1 MAKRAGGCWCVLLLL
16 AAAIAGCAGPRGDI
30 RPMIAMD
37 GERMDVDDPVAN
49 GRALLLTGQYGLAVD
64 ALTRVL
70 HDEPRNVRALNL
82 IAEAYDRLHRYDLAD
97 RYHAE
102 ALEAD
107 PESVA
112 ALNNW
117 GFSYLVRGDKTRAI
131 GLLQRAAAIEGD
143 QPVVVANLRLA
154 TGGAADASREVAP
167 APAASDQSE
176 IRISEH
182 VMLVRRTGKLTRL
195 APGVQLLVTTTPA
208 VPELP
213 IPVPPAPEVKVSEAQ
228 IPDLR
233 VASAQV
239 SGGPPLPAIGIA
251 PLSYIAQPEPAEADP
266 RVRNLAALQRLL
278 DPSPFG
284 YFPEIDDFNLKR
296 QADSRPVGLSGSIT
310 MPAGYR
316 PAG

>member
-1 MAKRAGGCWCVLLLL
+1 
-16 AAAIAGCAGPRGDI
+16 
-30 RPMIAMD
+30 
-37 GERMDVDDPVAN
+37 
-49 GRALLLTGQYGLAVD
+49 
-64 ALTRVL
+64 
-70 HDEPRNVRALNL
+70 
-82 IAEAYDRLHRYDLAD
+82 
-97 RYHAE
+97 
-102 ALEAD
+102 
-107 PESVA
+107 
-112 ALNNW
+112 
-117 GFSYLVRGDKTRAI
+117 
-131 GLLQRAAAIEGD
+131 
-143 QPVVVANLRLA
+143 VVVANLRLA